1 MLRYENGIVRFRYKR
16 DRNYGDDLKILH
28 LIRGGIGAPLQL
40 ICQSVLVCYGIIPLA
55 DENDNLSITDWQ
67 GNSLSITILFPAS
80 MALSIMTVFKV
91 SSILVSI
98 LGLD

>member
-1 MLRYENGIVRFRYKR
+1 MVFQENDIVRFKYKR
-16 DRNYGDDLKILH
+16 ARNYGDDLKILH

-55 DENDNLSITDWQ
+55 DVNDNLSITDWQ
-67 GNSLSITILFPAS
+67 GNSLSITVLFPAS
-80 MALSIMTVFKV
+80 MFLSIMTVFKV

-98 LGLD
+98 LG